1 MVMRGEPEDRQPAE
15 ESAGLDWRIIAG
27 IVLFVLTLV
36 FIFQNT
42 DKADITF
49 LFFTWSVGIWF
60 GLLIA
65 FLLGAL
71 AGWFVPKWRS
81 RRKA

>member
-1 MVMRGEPEDRQPAE
+1 MVMREEPEDRQRSD

-27 IVLFVLTLV
+27 IVVFALTLV

-42 DKADITF
+42 EKADIKF
-49 LFFTWSVGIWF
+49 LFFNWSVGIWF

-71 AGWFVPKWRS
+71 AGWFVPRWRS
-81 RRKA
+81 RRQA